1 MNVRAVALAVS
12 DILLIAG
19 VIWFLQGTS
28 VLPGSFMTG
37 SLTWAVAGVAC
48 VIAGVVM
55 QAWVIRPKR

>member
-1 MNVRAVALAVS
+1 MNVRAVALAIS

-37 SLTWAVAGVAC
+37 SLTWAIAGVAC
-48 VIAGVVM
+48 VIVGVVV
-55 QAWVIRPKR
+55 QAWIMRPRN

>member
-1 MNVRAVALAVS
+1 MNVRAVTIAVS

-37 SLTWAVAGVAC
+37 SLAWA
-48 VIAGVVM
+48 IAGVGCVIVGVIV
-55 QAWVIRPKR
+55 QAWALRRPH